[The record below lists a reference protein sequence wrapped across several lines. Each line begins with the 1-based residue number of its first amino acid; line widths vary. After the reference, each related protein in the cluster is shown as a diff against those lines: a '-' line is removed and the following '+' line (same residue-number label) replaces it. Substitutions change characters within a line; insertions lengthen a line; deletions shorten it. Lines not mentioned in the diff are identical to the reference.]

1 MKPKINVVWFKRDL
15 RVADHGPLFLAR
27 RSKLPFLCVY
37 FFEPSLSQHYDWDER
52 HWRFVYESLV
62 DMKKKI
68 PHLEW
73 FHFEVIA
80 GFHEILKHYDIQT
93 VYSHQ
98 ETGTELTYCRDK
110 DFKKFCRLHQIRW
123 VEMPSNGVVRALRT
137 RDNWERLWARTMRT
151 EIFKSD
157 FDLIDSLQISSE
169 LREKIRGE
177 ELSEAITTSH
187 PDFQTGGESVARE
200 ILNIFSDRRAFDYM
214 KNISRPAM
222 GRYTC
227 SRLSPYISW
236 GNITIRQIHQKMS
249 ELIPDAPHKK
259 NLLQFI
265 NRLKWHCHFIQ
276 KLESQESIEF
286 KNVNSSF
293 DGIREDVNKAYLRA
307 WREGKTGYPLVD
319 ACMRCVKKTGY
330 LNFRMRAMVV
340 SFLTHHLWQPWQE
353 GASYLAKMFL
363 DYEPGIHFPQFQMQ
377 AGVTGTNTIRIYNP
391 VKQSE
396 EKDEDAIFI
405 KEWVPE
411 LAHLPD
417 HLIHHPWEVTPLEES
432 LYQFKLGVNY
442 PHPIVDI
449 QKTGEFARTKLWGIM
464 NEKRTREESVKVLKK
479 LSNPKRSIGR

>member
-1 MKPKINVVWFKRDL
+1 MRRFASELKQHSFNVSYHRLDDRKFQNVLIHDCKKHKIKEIVTYEIQDK
-15 RVADHGPLFLAR
+15 
-27 RSKLPFLCVY
+27 
-37 FFEPSLSQHYDWDER
+37 FFEKEIHDLCIDHDLKLTILPSPMFLSSRENFQHYLKS
-52 HWRFVYESLV
+52 HKKPFMKTFYES
-62 DMKKKI
+62 
-68 PHLEW
+68 
-73 FHFEVIA
+73 
-80 GFHEILKHYDIQT
+80 
-93 VYSHQ
+93 
-98 ETGTELTYCRDK
+98 
-110 DFKKFCRLHQIRW
+110 
-123 VEMPSNGVVRALRT
+123 
-137 RDNWERLWARTMRT
+137 ER
-151 EIFKSD
+151 K
-157 FDLIDSLQISSE
+157 
-169 LREKIRGE
+169 
-177 ELSEAITTSH
+177 
-187 PDFQTGGESVARE
+187 
-200 ILNIFSDRRAFDYM
+200 
-214 KNISRPAM
+214 
-222 GRYTC
+222 
-227 SRLSPYISW
+227 
-236 GNITIRQIHQKMS
+236 
-249 ELIPDAPHKK
+249 
-259 NLLQFI
+259 
-265 NRLKWHCHFIQ
+265 RLKKMVDNDHPWGG
-276 KLESQESIEF
+276 KW
-286 KNVNSSF
+286 SF
-293 DGIREDVNKAYLRA
+293 DEENRKKAYLRA
-307 WREGKTGYPLVD
+307 WKEGKTGYPLVD